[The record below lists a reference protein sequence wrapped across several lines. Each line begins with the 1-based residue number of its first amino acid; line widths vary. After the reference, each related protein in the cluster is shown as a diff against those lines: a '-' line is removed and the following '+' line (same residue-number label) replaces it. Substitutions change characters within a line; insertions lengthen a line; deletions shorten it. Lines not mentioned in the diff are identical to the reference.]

1 MFKALLKKQFKET
14 LITYTTG
21 ARSKGSSKA
30 RRASSG
36 IWMLGIWALIL
47 VSLGA
52 SFFMMC
58 GALGDTIF
66 AADLPWLYFAYVT
79 MLAVVMGVVT
89 SVFAVVSSIYNAKD
103 NDLLLSMPIPPHMI
117 VFVRML
123 SCWVVTFVMQLSVLV
138 PAFIVYCRYYNLSAG
153 TVLQWI
159 VVSLAISLVALTLSC
174 IFG

>member
-103 NDLLLSMPIPPHMI
+103 NDLLLSMPIPPHPHQYQIYTDGSIPIGVNFNRIPVKNDM
-117 VFVRML
+117 VF
-123 SCWVVTFVMQLSVLV
+123 
-138 PAFIVYCRYYNLSAG
+138 IKKY
-153 TVLQWI
+153 
-159 VVSLAISLVALTLSC
+159 AIITKR
-174 IFG
+174 IFRNF